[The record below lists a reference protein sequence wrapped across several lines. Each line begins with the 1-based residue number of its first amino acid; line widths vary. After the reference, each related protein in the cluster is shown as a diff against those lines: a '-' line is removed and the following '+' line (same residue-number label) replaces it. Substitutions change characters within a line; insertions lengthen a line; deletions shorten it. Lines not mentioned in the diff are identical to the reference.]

1 MASSK
6 AVFGVFVS
14 ESQVSEA
21 LQAFQSAGYRIPD
34 ISVLVPG
41 QKPSGP
47 LGTAIA
53 ASGGLLGGL
62 ASLGLP
68 DHDATRYERCVR
80 SGGMLISVRCD
91 NADWAGRAK
100 KILRDTGAEEIGSAN

>member
-1 MASSK
+1 MARSK
-6 AVFGVFVS
+6 AVFGVYVS

-21 LQAFQSAGYRIPD
+21 MQAFQIAGYRIPD

-41 QKPSGP
+41 KNPSGP
-47 LGTAIA
+47 LAAAVT
-53 ASGGLLGGL
+53 ASGGLMGALM
-62 ASLGLP
+62 SMGLP
-68 DHDATRYERCVR
+68 DYDATRYERRVR

-100 KILRDTGAEEIGSAN
+100 KILRDTGAEEIGSGN